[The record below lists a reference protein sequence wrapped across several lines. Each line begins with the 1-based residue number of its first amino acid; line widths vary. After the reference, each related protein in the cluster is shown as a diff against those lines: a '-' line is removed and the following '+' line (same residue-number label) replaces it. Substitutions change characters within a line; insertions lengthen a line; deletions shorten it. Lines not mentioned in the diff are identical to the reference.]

1 MHEVQFEIE
10 ALARKQMLA
19 RMMPMELHQLVALAI
34 DLGGLPGGGVDL
46 DRVAVVDDL
55 RALHR
60 SVVELDARERC
71 FDRALEV
78 DRGLLEPDLASLE
91 VSGKLAPVAGPD
103 GALIAPMNAFG
114 GVRDAE
120 AEAGGADSGS
130 RRKPERPHPDTTT
143 PFHFPL
149 PIYHPSRTLT

>member
-120 AEAGGADSGS
+120 AEAEAEAGGAASGS
-130 RRKPERPHPDTTT
+130 RRSPDRPPRPT
-143 PFHFPL
+143 PL
-149 PIYHPSRTLT
+149 PLHLPPPTH